1 MLSPFEI
8 GTRVRHKTQSS
19 VNGVVAGLT
28 ETKKSFWF
36 TSDNIDTRRQTRHY
50 ETEEPIHRRSMRG
63 TRIENG
69 DNPLDAIGQHGY
81 VDWGRN
87 RHGVQVVDVH
97 VKGSSISYDVSFIDM
112 GNAKKASERAL
123 IPSHRFFRTTGNI
136 LKNFTW
142 DRLPRQNM
150 RVIGI
155 AKKRD
160 SQVEHSTTQVHL
172 GCPAKSISYLFY
184 VSMSGHDGRWVDVG
198 KLSPKACFHFDAV
211 LTSSADNGDEPKL
224 PTPGAQSNQ
233 LLRYKQC
240 SKQEFMS
247 DQIGQY
253 DDTKHV
259 DAVKLYCNE
268 WFASEV
274 FKNIPEDVK
283 IANLVVLDA
292 HHLNTSNRLLTY
304 NNITTNIHVPNPC
317 SYEMCMISQGVRKH
331 NNSRRKGGDIKLYN
345 FALHQLMTT
354 YRSRIHGAWFDYTSQ
369 LLTSRHELIL
379 YLTDNSICKRW
390 PSHPF
395 IIAYTYTWAH
405 TSITM
410 DELVSERTNIWSSIL
425 KDILQKNKR
434 ISLEFLNPPTLEAN
448 VSKFVFEFNY
458 NKRNTIPVTG
468 IHYGRRMDM
477 VMMRVSIP
485 H

>member
-1 MLSPFEI
+1 MFIPWGPFSLWYLRLQI
-8 GTRVRHKTQSS
+8 GFWKCYGSS
-19 VNGVVAGLT
+19 TPFL
-28 ETKKSFWF
+28 KKSF
-36 TSDNIDTRRQTRHY
+36 
-50 ETEEPIHRRSMRG
+50 
-63 TRIENG
+63 
-69 DNPLDAIGQHGY
+69 
-81 VDWGRN
+81 
-87 RHGVQVVDVH
+87 
-97 VKGSSISYDVSFIDM
+97 
-112 GNAKKASERAL
+112 
-123 IPSHRFFRTTGNI
+123 
-136 LKNFTW
+136 
-142 DRLPRQNM
+142 
-150 RVIGI
+150 
-155 AKKRD
+155 
-160 SQVEHSTTQVHL
+160 
-172 GCPAKSISYLFY
+172 
-184 VSMSGHDGRWVDVG
+184 
-198 KLSPKACFHFDAV
+198 AV
-211 LTSSADNGDEPKL
+211 
-224 PTPGAQSNQ
+224 
-233 LLRYKQC
+233 Y
-240 SKQEFMS
+240 
-247 DQIGQY
+247 
-253 DDTKHV
+253 
-259 DAVKLYCNE
+259 
-268 WFASEV
+268 
-274 FKNIPEDVK
+274 
-283 IANLVVLDA
+283 
-292 HHLNTSNRLLTY
+292 
-304 NNITTNIHVPNPC
+304 
-317 SYEMCMISQGVRKH
+317 QGVRKH

-425 KDILQKNKR
+425 KDILQKNER